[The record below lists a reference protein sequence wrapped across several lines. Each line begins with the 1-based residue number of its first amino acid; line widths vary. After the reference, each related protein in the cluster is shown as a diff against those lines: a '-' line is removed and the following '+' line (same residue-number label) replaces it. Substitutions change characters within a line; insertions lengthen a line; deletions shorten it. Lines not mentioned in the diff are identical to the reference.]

1 MEITMIGLDRLSVC
15 KTVVYLTVCAVFLV
29 AATPL
34 PATESEI
41 KAQPADATKSEA
53 VVPAEAPPAAA
64 VAEPDTAICIDAD
77 AGESSGVNTLED
89 IYSLSRGNLAVL
101 LKLEAEPTA
110 EKTSAEDEVVWTE
123 TKKTTETAKAD

>member
-1 MEITMIGLDRLSVC
+1 MKNRRKAFMEITMKGPARPTVC

-34 PATESEI
+34 PATESEL
-41 KAQPADATKSEA
+41 KAKPAEATKSEA
-53 VVPAEAPPAAA
+53 EVP
-64 VAEPDTAICIDAD
+64 AEPDTSICIDAD
-77 AGESSGVNTLED
+77 AGESTGVNTLED

-110 EKTSAEDEVVWTE
+110 EKTPVENEVVWTE
-123 TKKTTETAKAD
+123 TAKAD